1 MSFFK
6 GVLGRSLNLGAL
18 STARTIGITRN
29 AFNFTPAAAQGSI
42 FTSPLL
48 QASLNSV
55 RFASNLAPRKRKHR
69 KAQKGRV
76 PVRTGGSQKGNF
88 VAFGDYGLR
97 VKEGVRLS
105 ADVLTACQNVI
116 RRKVKAAKGTK
127 IWMRVFPDIP
137 VSAKGNESRMGK
149 GKGAFEY
156 WACRVPKD
164 KILFEIG
171 GPTLP
176 IELAKEAFR
185 LAMSCLPVKAQFVDR
200 YNDPHRAAVLKLAEQ
215 YPELPALKVPELPVK
230 VKTT

>member
-1 MSFFK
+1 MALFK
-6 GVLGRSLNLGAL
+6 SLLGQGLKFGAIN
-18 STARTIGITRN
+18 SIKNVGIANN
-29 AFNFTPAAAQGSI
+29 AFKITPSILQGVVTPS
-42 FTSPLL
+42 FPLFSLTS
-48 QASLNSV
+48 SRS
-55 RFASNLAPRKRKHR
+55 ASNLAPRKRKHR

-164 KILFEIG
+164 KIIFEIG

-215 YPELPALKVPELPVK
+215 YPEFPALKVPELPAKANTV
-230 VKTT
+230 